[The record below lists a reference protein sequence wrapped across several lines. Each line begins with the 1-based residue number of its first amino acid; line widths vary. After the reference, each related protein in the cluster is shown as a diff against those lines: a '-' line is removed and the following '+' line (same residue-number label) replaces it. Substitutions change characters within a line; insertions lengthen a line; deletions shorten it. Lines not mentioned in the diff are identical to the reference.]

1 APPPHSS
8 PATRTASPTSSAR
21 ASRSRADRTP
31 PAGPARPVLPE
42 PERKRPIMNIAT
54 LTEPLA
60 EPRTDTRRELPYPVS
75 RDLEITLFW
84 DKSDNSTSIDLR
96 HDAID
101 ETISFRVP
109 PAKAL
114 EAFHHP
120 FAHLRWSV

>member
-1 APPPHSS
+1 
-8 PATRTASPTSSAR
+8 
-21 ASRSRADRTP
+21 
-31 PAGPARPVLPE
+31 
-42 PERKRPIMNIAT
+42 MNIAT
-54 LTEPLA
+54 LTEPLP
-60 EPRTDTRRELPYPVS
+60 ESTTQTTRRELAYRVS
-75 RDLEITLFW
+75 GDLEITLFW

-120 FAHLRWSV
+120 FAHLRWSA